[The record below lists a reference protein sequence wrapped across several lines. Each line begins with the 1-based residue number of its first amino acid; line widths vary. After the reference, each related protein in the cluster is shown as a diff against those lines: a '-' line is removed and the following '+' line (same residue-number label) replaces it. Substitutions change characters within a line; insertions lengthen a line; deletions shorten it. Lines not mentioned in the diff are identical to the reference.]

1 MRAITDGGLE
11 TTLIYHHGATLPDF
25 AAFVLLEDEA
35 GLDLLR
41 TYYAPYIEIA
51 RRERVRAILDTPTWR
66 ANADWGARLGY
77 NEAALAEVNRRA
89 VELLREMCSN
99 SPDVE
104 IAISGCIGPRGDG
117 YVVGETM
124 TAEETEGYHAQQVRA
139 LTGAD
144 LVSAITMTHPSEAI
158 GVVRAARSTDMPVV
172 ISFTVETNGELP
184 NGQALADAVAEV
196 DAATD
201 GAAEYFMVNC
211 AHPSHF
217 AHVLP
222 VERVMGVR
230 ANASK
235 MSHAELDAAEELDE
249 GDPAELAQ
257 DYALLGRLLP
267 LDVVG
272 GCCGTDHRHVGAIAA
287 ALSVT

>member
-1 MRAITDGGLE
+1 MQAITDGGLE
-11 TTLIYHHGATLPDF
+11 TTLIYHYGAELPDF
-25 AAFVLLEDEA
+25 AAFVLLDDES
-35 GLDLLR
+35 GIELLR
-41 TYYAPYIEIA
+41 RYYAPYIEVA
-51 RRERVRAILDTPTWR
+51 RNESLRAILDTPTWR

-77 NEAALAEVNRRA
+77 DARALADVNRRA
-89 VELLREMCSN
+89 VELLDSIRGESA
-99 SPDVE
+99 DVE

-124 TAEETEGYHAQQVRA
+124 TEEEAEGYHSQQVRA

-144 LVSAITMTHPSEAI
+144 LVSAITMTYPSEAI
-158 GVVRAARSTDMPVV
+158 GVVRAARSTNMPVV

-184 NGQALADAVAEV
+184 NGRALADAVAEV
-196 DAATD
+196 DEATD

-222 VERVMGVR
+222 VERVRGVR

-235 MSHAELDAAEELDE
+235 LSHAELDAAESLDE
-249 GDPAELAQ
+249 GDPAELAR
-257 DYALLGRLLP
+257 DYTALARLLP

-272 GCCGTDHRHVGAIAA
+272 GCCGTDHRHVGAVAA